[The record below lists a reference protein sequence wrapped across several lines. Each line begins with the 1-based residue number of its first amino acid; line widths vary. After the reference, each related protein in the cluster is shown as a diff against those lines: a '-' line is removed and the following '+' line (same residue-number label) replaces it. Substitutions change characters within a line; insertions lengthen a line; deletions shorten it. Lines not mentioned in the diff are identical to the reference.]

1 MKKVRKI
8 NACGIPQATKISI
21 EKRRVSKIAKNLKSK
36 INANGTEISVISK
49 GTEDDYI
56 SLTDIA
62 KYKSDEPNDVI
73 RNWIRNRDTI
83 EFLGLWEQLNNPDFK
98 PVEFDGF
105 KNEAGKNSFV
115 LSPQKWIESTNAIG
129 ITSKS
134 GRYGGTFAHKDIA
147 FEFASWVSPE
157 FKLYIIKDYQRLKE
171 DENSRLSLDWTVN
184 RTLAKINYKIH
195 TDAIK
200 DNLIPEDV
208 SAKHKG
214 FTYASE
220 ADVLNVALFSKT
232 AKEWREENQGLK
244 GNIRDYATLQQLIV
258 MANLES
264 MNAELIRQGIPQEE
278 RLITLNKIAIIQLES
293 LIGSSSVEKLEN
305 LKTSN
310 SLKLEKRE

>member
-1 MKKVRKI
+1 M
-8 NACGIPQATKISI
+8 
-21 EKRRVSKIAKNLKSK
+21 SKIAKNLKSK